1 MNVMIYEYAMALGLS
16 FLLVYGLTPFI
27 QKLALL
33 TGFVDNPSQRKIHA
47 ATIPLLG
54 GLAVFTGFFL
64 LVLYD
69 VLVVPH
75 RHFDNALLGY
85 LGGALL
91 ILIIGLLDDRYALR
105 PSIKFIGQI
114 IASLI
119 FIFSNDLT
127 TLLGPAYFTLPVLL
141 FWMVSLINA
150 FNFLDNMDGIST
162 GVSGI
167 LAIGFYS
174 IAFMTKTTPLASQV
188 NYISLLSLTFAGAVF
203 GFLPYNFN
211 PAKIFL
217 GDAGSLF
224 LGYFLASMGILIGQL
239 SVVRMNNN
247 LYYLLPVLLLSFPL
261 FDICLVSYTRKR
273 DGRRVTQGGKDH
285 STHRI
290 VNALKSP
297 KITSLVVYLINIIIV
312 LLTIVILRTNSHI
325 LLIISVL
332 FFGAGFY
339 LFGVKLDS
347 IPIVVT
353 KNQLKVKK
361 KSFADVSQIETDK
374 ELSR

>member
-1 MNVMIYEYAMALGLS
+1 MNASIYEYALVLALS
-16 FLLVYGLTPFI
+16 FLTVYALTPLVR
-27 QKLALL
+27 KLALK

-47 ATIPLLG
+47 NTIPLLG
-54 GLAVFTGFFL
+54 GLAVFTGFL
-64 LVLYD
+64 VWVLYD
-69 VLVVPH
+69 VLIVPH
-75 RHFDNALLGY
+75 RSLDIPLLGY

-91 ILIIGLLDDRYALR
+91 IVVIGLIDDRIPMK

-114 IASLI
+114 AASLLFLI
-119 FIFSNDLT
+119 TNDLL
-127 TLLGPAYFTLPVLL
+127 TLFGPVYITLPVLL
-141 FWMVSLINA
+141 LWMVSLINA

-174 IAFMTKTTPLASQV
+174 FAFISKTTSLSAQAH
-188 NYISLLSLTFAGAVF
+188 YISLLSLTFAGAVL

-224 LGYFLASMGILIGQL
+224 IGYFLASMGILTGRMAVI
-239 SVVRMNNN
+239 RMNNN
-247 LYYLLPVLLLSFPL
+247 FYYLLPVLLLSFPI

-297 KITSLVVYLINIIIV
+297 KVTSLVVYLINIIIV
-312 LLTIVILRTNSHI
+312 LLTIVILKMNSFV
-325 LLIISVL
+325 LLICSVL
-332 FFGAGFY
+332 FFGGGFY
-339 LFGVKLDS
+339 LFGAKLDS
-347 IPIVVT
+347 IPIVIT
-353 KNQLKVKK
+353 KNQLKVLKNK
-361 KSFADVSQIETDK
+361 DSHGDK
-374 ELSR
+374 ERGLHKT

>member
-1 MNVMIYEYAMALGLS
+1 MNVSIYEYAMVLGLS
-16 FLLVYGLTPFI
+16 FLVVYALTPLI
-27 QKLALL
+27 RKLALK
-33 TGFVDNPSQRKIHA
+33 TGYVDNPSQRKIHA
-47 ATIPLLG
+47 NSIPLLG
-54 GLAVFTGFFL
+54 GLAVFSGFFL
-64 LVLYD
+64 LVVYD
-69 VLVVPH
+69 VLVAPH
-75 RHFDNALLGY
+75 RHFDTALQGY
-85 LGGALL
+85 LGGAL
-91 ILIIGLLDDRYALR
+91 IIVIIGLIDDRFALK
-105 PSIKFIGQI
+105 PSIKFLGQI
-114 IASLI
+114 GASLL
-119 FIFSNDLT
+119 FIISNDLS
-127 TLLGPAYFTLPVLL
+127 TLFGPAYFTIPILL
-141 FWMVSLINA
+141 LWMVSLINA

-174 IAFMTKTTPLASQV
+174 FAFITKTTALAPQV
-188 NYISLLSLTFAGAVF
+188 HFISLLSLTFAGAVL

-224 LGYFLASMGILIGQL
+224 IGYFLASMGILTGRLAVI
-239 SVVRMNNN
+239 RMNHN
-247 LYYLLPVLLLSFPL
+247 LYYLLPVLLLSFPI

-312 LLTIVILRTNSHI
+312 LLSILIFKMNSHT

-332 FFGAGFY
+332 FFGVGFY
-339 LFGVKLDS
+339 LFGVKLDN

-353 KNQLKVKK
+353 KNQLKVRRK
-361 KSFADVSQIETDK
+361 V
-374 ELSR
+374 

>member
-1 MNVMIYEYAMALGLS
+1 MNASIYEYALALGLS
-16 FLLVYGLTPFI
+16 FLLVFGLTPFI
-27 QKLALL
+27 RKLALK
-33 TGFVDNPSQRKIHA
+33 TNFVDNPSQRKIHA
-47 ATIPLLG
+47 HSIPLLG
-54 GLAVFTGFFL
+54 GLAVFTGFFIM
-64 LVLYD
+64 VIYD
-69 VLVVPH
+69 ILIVPH
-75 RHFDNALLGY
+75 RQFDRALTGY

-91 ILIIGLLDDRYALR
+91 IMIIGLLDDRYSLR
-105 PSIKFIGQI
+105 PGVKFLAQI

-119 FIFSNDLT
+119 FLISNDLT
-127 TLLGPAYFTLPVLL
+127 TLFGPAFITLPILL

-167 LAIGFYS
+167 LALGFYS
-174 IAFMTKTTPLASQV
+174 IAFMTKTTSLVAQMH
-188 NYISLLSLTFAGAVF
+188 YISLLSLTFAGAVF

-211 PAKIFL
+211 PAKMFL

-224 LGYFLASMGILIGQL
+224 IGYFLASMGILTGKLAVI
-239 SVVRMNNN
+239 RMNNN
-247 LYYLLPVLLLSFPL
+247 LYFLLPVLLLSFPL

-312 LLTIVILRTNSHI
+312 LLTIIILRTNSHI

-332 FFGAGFY
+332 FFGVGFY

-353 KNQLKVKK
+353 KNQLKA
-361 KSFADVSQIETDK
+361 KSEVEGKTNRDLEKPD
-374 ELSR
+374 R